1 MLVPITSA
9 AGTRCIEL
17 SARPRYNGQGRFIG
31 YRGVGSD
38 VTEARQ
44 AADRI
49 AHMARHDALTGLP
62 NRLQLLEALGD
73 ALADVRENGGLCA
86 MLLIDLDRFKSVNDS
101 LGHVAGDHLLRQVS
115 SRFDPIISD
124 TMTVGRLGEI
134 GFALVIPDASDI
146 ASVERM
152 CLDNIEDLKEPF
164 VYIDRLQLVGETHAI
179 SLSPPNT
186 TRVREHI

>member
-115 SRFDPIISD
+115 SRFAPIISD
-124 TMTVGRLGEI
+124 TMNVGRLGRSEEHTSELQSLMRI
-134 GFALVIPDASDI
+134 SYAVF
-146 ASVERM
+146 
-152 CLDNIEDLKEPF
+152 CLKKKKTKI
-164 VYIDRLQLVGETHAI
+164 
-179 SLSPPNT
+179 
-186 TRVREHI
+186 